1 MFKKLSVLI
10 LTDQKLKQ
18 KKKKK
23 KFSRGKHWGL
33 VATREEEDDLGE
45 GK

>member
-18 KKKKK
+18 KKKN
-23 KFSRGKHWGL
+23 SRGKRWGL
-33 VATREEEDDLGE
+33 AATREEEDDLGE